1 MKCSITFRCGTYVAD
16 PADSVGQR
24 KGGDVNAIGI
34 IGIVLI
40 VLGGVVVA
48 LQGVSYVRDRQEVR
62 IGPIELTT
70 EERGFIPPVVG
81 GLVLVAG
88 VVLVLIGRRRA

>member
-1 MKCSITFRCGTYVAD
+1 VK
-16 PADSVGQR
+16 
-24 KGGDVNAIGI
+24 AIGI
-34 IGIVLI
+34 FGIVLI

-81 GLVLVAG
+81 GLVVAAG
-88 VVLVLIGRRRA
+88 VALVLIGRRRA

>member
-1 MKCSITFRCGTYVAD
+1 VK
-16 PADSVGQR
+16 
-24 KGGDVNAIGI
+24 AIGI
-34 IGIVLI
+34 FGIVLI

-48 LQGVSYVRDRQEVR
+48 LQGVSYARDRQEVR

-81 GLVLVAG
+81 GLVVAAG
-88 VVLVLIGRRRA
+88 VALVLIGRRRA

>member
-1 MKCSITFRCGTYVAD
+1 
-16 PADSVGQR
+16 
-24 KGGDVNAIGI
+24 VNAIGMF
-34 IGIVLI
+34 GIVLI
-40 VLGGVVVA
+40 VLGGVVMA

-81 GLVLVAG
+81 GLVLAAG
-88 VVLVLIGRRRA
+88 VALVLIGRRRA

>member
-1 MKCSITFRCGTYVAD
+1 VK
-16 PADSVGQR
+16 
-24 KGGDVNAIGI
+24 AIGI

-40 VLGGVVVA
+40 ALGGVVVA

-62 IGPIELTT
+62 IGPIELTS
-70 EERGFIPPVVG
+70 EERGFIPPAVG
-81 GLVLVAG
+81 GLVLAAG